1 MLETARICRILARNP
16 DATLEAIAL
25 PDGTVVTGERCLEHL
40 LEVSFPGFHREPGE
54 LFAYKEPGSLRRAR
68 QADWRMAAKI
78 VMPEKV
84 KACIAMGYTPSAW
97 KLAGS
102 FIPKAGRTSYT
113 KAKDFRPI
121 SLTSFL
127 LKTLE
132 KLVDAYLRETTLWSH
147 PLHKNQH
154 AYRSGYFTETALHQ
168 TVAFIVKQLERKGY
182 AVGAFLDIEG
192 AFNNTPH
199 EVVCEEA
206 ARRGVPMKLVEWIWG
221 ILGRRVMTSLGTAKV
236 YGLLKALDDRGFTAQ
251 GYADD
256 VAILVRGPFLKTLLE
271 LMQGA
276 LKVVE
281 EWCQRTGLAVNPLKT
296 GLTVLTRKYKVGTI
310 VGPTLGGVRLV
321 PNESVKYLG
330 VILDKKLL
338 WEKHLCNRCK
348 GLCQYFWMCRRTF
361 GQTWG
366 LKPSMIHWIYTAI
379 LRPRLTYAAVVWWTK
394 VQKKTAK
401 VALEHVRALILRG
414 ALGAMVTTP
423 VAAMFGIEPFH
434 QVVVAAAAMAA
445 YRLRCELKWKKGARH
460 TRLPEDV
467 LLDPIF
473 EMRQDRI
480 PIIRASDRR
489 FKAGLRH
496 KMLGSAL
503 LGPEQ
508 IRKLPVR
515 DLILFWRKTGLS

>member
-1 MLETARICRILARNP
+1 
-16 DATLEAIAL
+16 
-25 PDGTVVTGERCLEHL
+25 
-40 LEVSFPGFHREPGE
+40 
-54 LFAYKEPGSLRRAR
+54 
-68 QADWRMAAKI
+68 
-78 VMPEKV
+78 
-84 KACIAMGYTPSAW
+84 MGYTPSAW
-97 KLAGS
+97 KLARVV

-154 AYRSGYFTETALHQ
+154 AYRSGYSTETALHQ
-168 TVAFIVKQLERKGY
+168 TVAFIEEQLERKGY

-206 ARRGVPMKLVEWIWG
+206 ARKGVPIKLVEWIRG
-221 ILGRRVMTSLGTAKV
+221 MLGRHVMTSLGTAKV
-236 YGLLKALDDRGFTAQ
+236 SDGLLRALDDRGFTAQ

-256 VAILVRGPFLKTLLE
+256 VAILVRGPFLETLLE

-276 LKVVE
+276 LEVVE

-296 GLTVLTRKYKVGTI
+296 GLTVFTRKYKVGII
-310 VGPTLGGVRLV
+310 VGPTLGGV
-321 PNESVKYLG
+321 
-330 VILDKKLL
+330 
-338 WEKHLCNRCK
+338 
-348 GLCQYFWMCRRTF
+348 RRTF

-379 LRPRLTYAAVVWWTK
+379 LRPRLTYAAVVWWTR
-394 VQKKTAK
+394 VQKKTAI

-423 VAAMFGIEPFH
+423 VAAMGVMFGIKPFH
-434 QVVVAAAAMAA
+434 QVVVAAAATAA

-480 PIIRASDRR
+480 PTIRASDRR
-489 FKAGLRH
+489 FKVHIPRPEEWEKEGGNLGARVRRGNVWYTDGSKTDTGSGAGFF
-496 KMLGSAL
+496 GS
-503 LGPEQ
+503 
-508 IRKLPVR
+508 
-515 DLILFWRKTGLS
+515 